1 MANNEVLVQSGLQS
15 VQNNVTGQSKPAE
28 KSVQTGSVSESS
40 AAREESKSRG
50 FEQQREQQQERTEAL
65 RDKVAELN
73 DYMQNLNRSLQF
85 SVDDESGD
93 TVIKVVDSETEELVR
108 QIPSEEILRARNA
121 IEKYRGILLET
132 QA

>member
-1 MANNEVLVQSGLQS
+1 
-15 VQNNVTGQSKPAE
+15 
-28 KSVQTGSVSESS
+28 
-40 AAREESKSRG
+40 
-50 FEQQREQQQERTEAL
+50 
-65 RDKVAELN
+65 
-73 DYMQNLNRSLQF
+73 MQNLNRSLQF

>member
-15 VQNNVTGQSKPAE
+15 VQNQVTGQSKPAI
-28 KSVQTGSVSESS
+28 KPVQTDSVTESS
-40 AAREESKSRG
+40 AAREQAALQRL
-50 FEQQREQQQERTEAL
+50 EQQREQQQERTEAL

-73 DYMQNLNRSLQF
+73 GYMQNLNRSLQF
-85 SVDDESGD
+85 TVDDESGD

-108 QIPSEEILRARNA
+108 QIPSEEILRIRNA
-121 IEKYRGILLET
+121 VEKYRGILLET